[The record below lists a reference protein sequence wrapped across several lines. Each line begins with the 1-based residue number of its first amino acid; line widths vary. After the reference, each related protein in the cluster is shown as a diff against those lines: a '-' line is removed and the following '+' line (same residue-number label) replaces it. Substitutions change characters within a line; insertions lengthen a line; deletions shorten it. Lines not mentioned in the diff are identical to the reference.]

1 MVLKDIVR
9 EVSGS
14 IMSLCCLIGS
24 MPQIYKILKTKHSA
38 DLAPASILI
47 SFTCAVSG
55 MVYILTG
62 TYSFWLF
69 LNCINGVILSTILF
83 FCWYKYK

>member
-1 MVLKDIVR
+1 MLIKDIVR

-24 MPQIYKILKTKHSA
+24 IPQIYKILKTKHSA

-47 SFTCAVSG
+47 SFTCGVSG
-55 MVYILTG
+55 MIYVLTS
-62 TYSFWLF
+62 TNSFWLF
-69 LNCINGVILSTILF
+69 LNCVNGIVLSAILF
-83 FCWYKYK
+83 CCWYRYK

>member
-69 LNCINGVILSTILF
+69 INCVNGIILSTILF
-83 FCWYKYK
+83 CCWYKYK

>member
-1 MVLKDIVR
+1 MTIKDIVR

-14 IMSLCCLIGS
+14 IMSLCCLVCSI
-24 MPQIYKILKTKHSA
+24 PQIYKILKTKHSA

-47 SFTCAVSG
+47 SFTCGVSG
-55 MVYILTG
+55 MIYVLTS

-69 LNCINGVILSTILF
+69 LNCVNGIVLSTILF
-83 FCWYKYK
+83 CCWYRYK

>member
-1 MVLKDIVR
+1 MILKDIIR
-9 EVSGS
+9 ETSGS

-24 MPQIYKILKTKHSA
+24 IPQIYKILKTKHSA

-47 SFTCAVSG
+47 SFSCAVSG
-55 MVYILTG
+55 MVYVLTS

-69 LNCINGVILSTILF
+69 LNCVNGVILSTILF
-83 FCWYKYK
+83 CCWYKYK

>member
-1 MVLKDIVR
+1 MAIKDIVR

-24 MPQIYKILKTKHSA
+24 IPQIYKILKTKHSA

-47 SFTCAVSG
+47 SFTCGVSG
-55 MVYILTG
+55 MIYVLTS
-62 TYSFWLF
+62 TNSFWLF
-69 LNCINGVILSTILF
+69 LNCVNGIVLSAILF
-83 FCWYKYK
+83 CCWYRYK